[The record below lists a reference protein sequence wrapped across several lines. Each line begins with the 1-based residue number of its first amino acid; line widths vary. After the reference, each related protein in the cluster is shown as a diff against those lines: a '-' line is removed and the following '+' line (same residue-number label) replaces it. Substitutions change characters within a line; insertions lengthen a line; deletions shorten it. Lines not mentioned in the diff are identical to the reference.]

1 MATMKRQ
8 WTLERPDQK
17 EKMENYSWYMQVKR
31 EHSSLYRNKI
41 KELTELTEQQAVTP
55 ASLTLL
61 MCGATPSLL
70 PTDFLQPSS
79 LDVQV
84 EQLLENKFSLA
95 GSEPR
100 PLRSYSR
107 MLATRQLCTLFD
119 STNIINRKRVKTCAK
134 DSDLFTF

>member
-61 MCGATPSLL
+61 MCGARL
-70 PTDFLQPSS
+70 
-79 LDVQV
+79 V
-84 EQLLENKFSLA
+84 FSLTISSSHRLLA
-95 GSEPR
+95 AQFPR
-100 PLRSYSR
+100 RASGAASR
-107 MLATRQLCTLFD
+107 KQ
-119 STNIINRKRVKTCAK
+119 I
-134 DSDLFTF
+134 